1 LVYNGTFIPGVL
13 SVSIGGLTT
22 GHLYNIR
29 VKAVNYNGISLP
41 STSSSWYVCS
51 APANF

>member
-1 LVYNGTFIPGVL
+1 MPGVL
-13 SVSIGGLTT
+13 SVNVGGLKT

-41 STSSSWYVCS
+41 SVSSSWYVCK
-51 APANF
+51 APINF